1 MTLCPELTWLRGHQV
16 LGIDP
21 EDDPRTEILVRI
33 ETPGG
38 EPLTFSTNQLS
49 GRAAL
54 PPGEYSMTATLS
66 SPSTLVMAATAA
78 IRFRIIDPESWY
90 DHMAT
95 SLRSGAPHG
104 ELVQEG
110 VCRREILLQTHG
122 REGSGTDG
130 DVVLSLV
137 GPGVSSGK
145 ILLPKTAPGQEH
157 ARANDTYVEG
167 GVDCW
172 ELLVRCDE
180 TTETRAGGDGQGLVP
195 EAERQRSAPGASAGW
210 CVEKKGCGA
219 EVSHVVIE
227 HRTTNNWRGFV
238 SPLLSLPLSSPIL
251 PVLSFGV

>member
-1 MTLCPELTWLRGHQV
+1 MMHCPVLTWLRGHQV

-21 EDDPRTEILVRI
+21 EDDPRTKILVRI

-38 EPLTFSTNQLS
+38 EPFTFSTNQLS

-54 PPGEYSMTATLS
+54 APGEYTMTATLS
-66 SPSTLVMAATAA
+66 SPSALVTTAAAA

-90 DHMAT
+90 HHMAT
-95 SLRSGAPHG
+95 SLRSGAPPD
-104 ELVQEG
+104 ELVPEG
-110 VCRREILLQTHG
+110 VCRREILLHTHG

-130 DVVLSLV
+130 DVVLSLI

-145 ILLPKTAPGQEH
+145 MLLPKTAPGQEN
-157 ARANDTYVEG
+157 ARASETYVEG

-172 ELLVRCDE
+172 ELLARCDE
-180 TTETRAGGDGQGLVP
+180 ATETRSGGDGQGRVA
-195 EAERQRSAPGASAGW
+195 EADSQRSAPGASAGW
-210 CVEKKGCGA
+210 CVEKKGCGG

-238 SPLLSLPLSSPIL
+238 SALLSLPLSSRVL
-251 PVLSFGV
+251 PVLSFGA